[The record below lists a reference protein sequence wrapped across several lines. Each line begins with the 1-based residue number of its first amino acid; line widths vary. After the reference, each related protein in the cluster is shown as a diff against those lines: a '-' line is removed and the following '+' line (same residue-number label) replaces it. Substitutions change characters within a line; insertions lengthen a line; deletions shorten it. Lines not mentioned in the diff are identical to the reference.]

1 MYARNAFFE
10 IARWVAAFAI
20 LLSLGTLFGSNK
32 ISDADPAEVEAAVI
46 AQLDMTSML
55 KADNQMV
62 KRLYGL
68 DPASFESCILYYP
81 TTNMM
86 AEELLIVKLK
96 DNTTDS
102 FAQDDNYKTTDYT
115 DDSGRIVL
123 VTYAKGDD
131 VVHFV
136 LNYNTYTVK
145 VRLEGINGNEAF
157 EVPAYGFRR
166 INGTVLAD

>member
-20 LLSLGTLFGSNK
+20 LLSLGTMFGSNK

-81 TTNMM
+81 NTNMM
-86 AEELLIVKLK
+86 AEEVLILKLK
-96 DNTTDS
+96 DTSQQEAVRAAIEARVET
-102 FAQDDNYKTTDYT
+102 QKTTFDGY
-115 DDSGRIVL
+115 GVEQ
-123 VTYAKGDD
+123 YALLTENCIIDIRGN
-131 VVHFV
+131 FV
-136 LNYNTYTVK
+136 LFVVNADC
-145 VRLEGINGNEAF
+145 NEARDAF
-157 EVPAYGFRR
+157 
-166 INGTVLAD
+166 ADAL

>member
-32 ISDADPAEVEAAVI
+32 ISDADPAEVEAAVT

-81 TTNMM
+81 NTNMM
-86 AEELLIVKLK
+86 AEEVLILKLK
-96 DNTTDS
+96 DTSQQEAVRT
-102 FAQDDNYKTTDYT
+102 AIEARVETQKTTFDGY
-115 DDSGRIVL
+115 GVEQ
-123 VTYAKGDD
+123 YALLTENCIIDIRGN
-131 VVHFV
+131 FV
-136 LNYNTYTVK
+136 LFVVNADCAK
-145 VRLEGINGNEAF
+145 ARDAF
-157 EVPAYGFRR
+157 
-166 INGTVLAD
+166 ADAL